1 MEDAKGLLLKENTS
15 SKQYQN
21 IIKNIV
27 WILLIGMML
36 FSIFFD
42 VLAIPSGP
50 VITYVSN
57 TTSVNAVPNR
67 SQDAKGTITTVT
79 MVANQQDYKWKA
91 YVGNISGSL
100 ALDDVNGK
108 SIYDWAMGSPTGEV
122 YATRYSGS
130 VNWANVSCINQ
141 GNVNT
146 EETALGMGLGIID
159 NINGTFK
166 NITHKSFLVGTKNI
180 TADSCKSTATYINDA
195 AQSLSDNLIYTTMI
209 ENSHTGYDGQ
219 NYNFQMLVAENESA
233 TIPLTYYF
241 YVELG

>member
-1 MEDAKGLLLKENTS
+1 
-15 SKQYQN
+15 
-21 IIKNIV
+21 
-27 WILLIGMML
+27 
-36 FSIFFD
+36 
-42 VLAIPSGP
+42 
-50 VITYVSN
+50 
-57 TTSVNAVPNR
+57 
-67 SQDAKGTITTVT
+67 
-79 MVANQQDYKWKA
+79 
-91 YVGNISGSL
+91 L

-195 AQSLSDNLIYTTMI
+195 AQSLSDTAFFQEILLQDDITNNLIYTTMI

>member
-1 MEDAKGLLLKENTS
+1 MNKKTQWFFLGLLAIVLLS
-15 SKQYQN
+15 SF
-21 IIKNIV
+21 IHALPAGPIV
-27 WILLIGMML
+27 
-36 FSIFFD
+36 
-42 VLAIPSGP
+42 
-50 VITYVSN
+50 TYVSN
-57 TTSVNAVPNR
+57 TTATVTAGNR
-67 SQDAKGTITTVT
+67 SQDAKGTITTLT
-79 MVANQQDYKWKA
+79 MSNNQQDYKWKA

-195 AQSLSDNLIYTTMI
+195 AQSLSDTAFFQEILLQDDITNNLIYTTMI